1 MYSLNLSHK
10 SPWINQKNNSG
21 LVSLSRIRET
31 FSIEL
36 KTVHFKEPII
46 RILADFDARMERNET
61 VTSFLS
67 CLLPENIENA

>member
-1 MYSLNLSHK
+1 M
-10 SPWINQKNNSG
+10 
-21 LVSLSRIRET
+21 RET